1 MKKRVFAS
9 ALAVMTAI
17 SSLTVDVKSA
27 EHRNTVYIS
36 TKAISDGAAEYAQDM
51 FSEMPVSDLTYLGLS
66 SADAKSAV
74 ISDGFIAENLEGNS
88 EDFEVIY
95 YPVVS
100 DGKISAM
107 MIVTYYNGKYGYQLG
122 KDTMADNLGNLE
134 TSYDSPAK
142 IYVSDNAFYAATSE
156 GVVILSY
163 GLECNTKSIKEE
175 TVKVETL
182 YKERASQGETV
193 VAYGS
198 ADGKLTKIKGKTYL
212 MDDDGEYAVGWQTVG
227 GNKYYFKK
235 DGSAVTKNTTID
247 GKRYKFASDGKYLG
261 TFTGWSKS
269 NENKYYYKKGVLQT
283 GWITVKDKK
292 YYAAK
297 NGLIRTGWVAV
308 NGDIYY
314 FDGNG
319 IWDGKTYKSYNH
331 VYKPKTV
338 GDFLL
343 DFDYP
348 TDALYEINF
357 NDGKYISFDNIELI
371 REILENESKTK
382 LIYDDILSDDEVQEG
397 LDYPDR
403 NAIMIRSTPKQDEDK
418 KMPHLKFSKDSSG
431 NVYLYCPFYNFGC
444 ILEDNSVYDKLIS
457 EIPSTDR
464 KPEIT
469 DELETY

>member
-1 MKKRVFAS
+1 MKKRVFVT

-17 SSLTVDVKSA
+17 SALTVNVNAA
-27 EHRNTVYIS
+27 EHRNAVYIS
-36 TKAISDGAAEYAQDM
+36 TKAVSDGAAKYAQDM

-66 SADAKSAV
+66 SVDAKSAV
-74 ISDGFIAENLEGNS
+74 ILDGFIAENLEENS

-107 MIVTYYNGKYGYQLG
+107 MTVTYYNGKYGYQLG
-122 KDTMADNLGNLE
+122 KDKMADNLGNLE

-163 GLECNTKSIKEE
+163 GLQYDTKSIEEE

-182 YKERASQGETV
+182 YKKRASQSETV
-193 VAYGS
+193 VAYGN

-212 MDDDGEYAVGWQTVG
+212 MDDDGEYAVGWQTVD

-235 DGSAVTKNTTID
+235 DGSAVTKNTTIG

-261 TFTGWSKS
+261 TFTGWYKS
-269 NENKYYYKKGVLQT
+269 NGNKYYYKKGVLQT
-283 GWITVKDKK
+283 GWITVKGKK

-297 NGLIRTGWVAV
+297 AGVIRTGWVAA

-314 FDGNG
+314 FDKNG
-319 IWDGKTYKSYNH
+319 IWDGKTYKSWNH

-348 TDALYEINF
+348 ADALYEINY
-357 NDGKYISFDNIELI
+357 NGGKYSSFDNIELI
-371 REILENESKTK
+371 REILENESNKK
-382 LIYDDILSDDEVQEG
+382 FIYDDILSDDEVQEG
-397 LDYPDR
+397 LNYPNK

-418 KMPHLKFSKDSSG
+418 KMPHLKFSKDSNG

-444 ILEDNSVYDKLIS
+444 ILDDNSVYDKLLS
-457 EIPSTDR
+457 EIPSANQ
-464 KPEIT
+464 KSEIT
-469 DELETY
+469 DEVET